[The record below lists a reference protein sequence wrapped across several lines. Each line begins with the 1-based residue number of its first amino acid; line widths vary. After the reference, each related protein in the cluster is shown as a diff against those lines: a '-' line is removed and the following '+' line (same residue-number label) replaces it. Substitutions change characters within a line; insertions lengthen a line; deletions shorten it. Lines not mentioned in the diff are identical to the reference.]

1 MKQANHVFEKVT
13 KYAIRKLSVGVGPVA
28 IGTFL
33 LAGGLFVSK
42 PVSADQV
49 TSDASVHMA
58 YVTENELTA
67 EEQKQVV
74 HAIPKEYQNE
84 DTFYL
89 VYKRKG
95 DSQATLPQ
103 TGSSDWAAT
112 GLGLATATMA
122 VLLFSKKHRKK
133 IIGLVLI
140 GAAGQSLLVPIEV
153 LALQNKELQAYNQ
166 TLTVSNK
173 EDLAKGVIAID
184 GYEYVGYLR
193 YSAKPE
199 LEQPLENTLQ
209 GLESSIKEDNTVS
222 QGTADRDSKGISWKK
237 GTQEPGHEGEAA
249 VQTANPEYTGPI
261 SAKGTQESGHEGEAA
276 VQPAN
281 PDYTGPIS
289 ANGTQEV
296 GHEGEALVQPANPDY
311 TGPISAN
318 GTQEVGHEGE
328 ALVQPANPDYTGPIS
343 ANGTQEVG
351 HEGEA
356 LVQPVAP
363 EYTGPISA
371 NGTQEVGHEGEALVQ
386 PANPEYTGPI
396 SANGTQEVGHEGEA
410 LVQPANPEYTGPIS
424 ANGTQEVGHE
434 GEALVQP
441 ANPEYTGSISSDTTS
456 ANGTQEVGHEGEA
469 WVQPANPEYTGP
481 ISANGTQETG
491 HEGEALVQPANPEY
505 TGPISANG
513 TQEVGH
519 EGEAAVQPA
528 NPDYTGKLEAKGTQE
543 SGHEGESLVQPENPV
558 HTPVVGSITE
568 TETQA
573 IDYPIEVITDDNKY
587 MDEEVVEQEGKKG
600 SQEIQKIYQT
610 IDGVKVGEP
619 TIVSGKVIEVP
630 QPRKIR
636 RGSKPLDGT
645 TTEES
650 IVELPFKEIVQ
661 EDDSLEKGTLQV
673 VQEGQKGQN
682 KITKVYKTFKGN
694 KTAEEPTVTET
705 VLVPVQDRIVR
716 KGTKV
721 SEKPVLTLTQ
731 IDKDDLGRSAKFSY
745 QLTNPG
751 SAAIT
756 TIKAVL
762 KQDGQVVQTLDIPST
777 TLTADLTNL
786 DYYKPY
792 TLTTTMT
799 FDRGN
804 GEESQVLADQ
814 TIQLD
819 LKKVELKDFAR
830 TDLIKYDNQTEV
842 DETRL
847 TAVPQDLTNYYLKL
861 TSADQKTT
869 YLAVK
874 AIEETTVD
882 GKAVYK
888 VTAEADNLVQ
898 RDAQNHFAQ
907 TYSYYIEKPKASQA
921 NVYYDFAELVN
932 AIQANPSGEFRL
944 GQSMSARHVVPN
956 GKSYITT
963 EFTGKLLSDGDKRYA
978 IYDLEYPLFNVING
992 GTIKNIN
999 FENVDINRPGQNQIA
1014 TVGFNLKNK
1023 GLIEDVKVVGSV
1035 TGNNDVAGIVNKID
1049 EDGKVENV
1057 AFIGKINSV
1066 GNNSTVG
1073 GIAGSNYMG
1082 FVNRAYVDATI
1093 TANNANASML
1103 VPFVT
1108 YMLNSWKSGTKA
1120 KVTNSVAK
1128 GVLDVKNTRNVGGIV
1143 AKTWPYGAVQ
1153 DNVTYAK
1160 VIKGQEIFAS
1170 NDVNDEDGG
1179 PYIKDLFGVVGYSSA
1194 EDGTGKDTKSPNK
1207 LKHLTKEEADKR
1219 VEGYKITADTFVSE
1233 PYALNTLNNVSS
1245 QADFANIQDYK
1256 PEYKQAYKNI
1266 EKFQP
1271 FYNKDFIVYQANKL
1285 AKDHNLN
1292 TKDVLSVTPMKD
1304 SNFVTD
1310 LSDANKIIVHYADGS
1325 KDYFKLSE
1333 SSEGLSNVKEY
1344 TVTDLGIKYT
1354 PNIVQKDHSSL
1365 INGIVD
1371 ILKPIELQS
1380 DPIYQKL
1387 GRTGPNK
1394 VNAIKNLFLEESFDA
1409 VKAKL
1414 TNLVTKLVQN
1424 EDHQLNQSP
1433 AAQQMILDKVEKN
1446 KAALLLGLTYLNRY
1460 YGVKFDDV
1468 NIKEIMLFKP
1478 DFYGKNVD
1486 VLDRLIE
1493 IGSKENNI
1501 SGSRTYDAFGE
1512 VLAKSTL
1519 SSDLTDFLNYN
1530 RKLFTTIDNMNDWF
1544 IDAAKDKVYVVEKA
1558 SQNEGVGEHKYRVYD
1573 NLSRGL
1579 HRKMILPLLNLDK
1592 TEMFLIST
1600 YDTMSYGTANKYNTT
1615 LEKLKP
1621 EIDLAAQR
1629 QINYL
1634 DFWQRLAADNV
1645 KNKLFK
1651 DIVNPVWEGFYVW
1664 GHGWPG
1670 WPERYGQFK
1679 NSTEV
1684 YAPIRE
1690 IYGPVGEYYGDNG
1703 AMAGAYA
1710 AIYDNPYDNRAKVTY
1725 VMSNMISEYG
1735 ASAFTHETTHIN
1747 DRIAYFGGFGRREGT
1762 DVEAYAQGMLQSPA
1776 TQGHQG
1782 EYGALGL
1789 NMAFERENDGNQWYN
1804 TNPNKLKSREAID
1817 RYMKGYN
1824 DTLMLLDSLEGE
1836 AVLSQGKQELNNAW
1850 FKKVDKQLRG
1860 NSKNQ
1865 YDKVRALSD
1874 SEKAINLTSID
1885 DLVDNNFMTNRGPGN
1900 GVYKPE
1906 DFSSAYVNVPMMS
1919 AIYGGNTSEG
1929 SPGAMSFKH
1938 NTFRLWGYYGYEKG
1952 FLGYATNKYK
1962 QEAKAAGKN
1971 TLGDDFIIN
1980 KISDGKFN
1988 SLEDFKKAYFKEV
2001 KEKASH
2007 GLTTVTIDGTSVSS
2021 YDDLLTLFKA
2031 AVAKDAASLK
2041 TDNNGNKSVSTSHTT
2056 KLKEA
2061 VYKKLLQETDSFTS
2075 SIFK

>member
-13 KYAIRKLSVGVGPVA
+13 KYGIRKLSVGVGPVA

-33 LAGGLFVSK
+33 LAGGFFVSK

-49 TSDASVHMA
+49 TKDATVHMA
-58 YVTENELTA
+58 YVAENELTA
-67 EEQKQVV
+67 EEQQQVV
-74 HAIPKEYQNE
+74 HAIPEDYQNE

-95 DSQATLPQ
+95 ATQTSLPQ
-103 TGSSDWAAT
+103 TGSSDWVAS

-166 TLTVSNK
+166 TLAVVD
-173 EDLAKGVIAID
+173 EADLAKGVIAID

-209 GLESSIKEDNTVS
+209 GLESSIKEETTVN
-222 QGTADRDSKGISWKK
+222 QGTADKDSEGISWKK
-237 GTQEPGHEGEAA
+237 GTQE
-249 VQTANPEYTGPI
+249 
-261 SAKGTQESGHEGEAA
+261 S
-276 VQPAN
+276 
-281 PDYTGPIS
+281 
-289 ANGTQEV
+289 
-296 GHEGEALVQPANPDY
+296 GHEGEALVQPANPEY
-311 TGPISAN
+311 TEPISAK
-318 GTQEVGHEGE
+318 
-328 ALVQPANPDYTGPIS
+328 
-343 ANGTQEVG
+343 GTQEVG

-371 NGTQEVGHEGEALVQ
+371 NGTQEVGNEGEAVVQ
-386 PANPEYTGPI
+386 PANP
-396 SANGTQEVGHEGEA
+396 A
-410 LVQPANPEYTGPIS
+410 
-424 ANGTQEVGHE
+424 
-434 GEALVQP
+434 
-441 ANPEYTGSISSDTTS
+441 YTGSISSDTTS

-469 WVQPANPEYTGP
+469 VVQPVNPAYTGSINSDTTSAKGTQESGHEGEALVQPVAPEYTGP
-481 ISANGTQETG
+481 ISANGTQESG
-491 HEGEALVQPANPEY
+491 HEGEALVQPVAPEY

-513 TQEVGH
+513 TQEAGH
-519 EGEAAVQPA
+519 EGEAVVQPV
-528 NPDYTGKLEAKGTQE
+528 NPAYTGSINSDTTSAKGTQE
-543 SGHEGESLVQPENPV
+543 SGHEGEALVQPENPV

-587 MDEEVVEQEGKKG
+587 VDEEVVEQEGKKG

-661 EDDSLEKGTLQV
+661 EDDTLEKGTLQV

-682 KITKVYKTFKGN
+682 KITKVYKTYKGN

-731 IDKDDLGRSAKFSY
+731 IDKDDLGRSAKLSY
-745 QLTNPG
+745 NLTNPG
-751 SAAIT
+751 SATIT

-814 TIQLD
+814 TLQLD

-921 NVYYDFAELVN
+921 NVYYDFADLVN

-944 GQSMSARHVVPN
+944 GQSMSARHVIPN
-956 GKSYITT
+956 GKSYITS

-978 IYDLEYPLFNVING
+978 IYDLEHPLFNVING

-1023 GLIEDVKVVGSV
+1023 GLIEDVKVTGSV

-1049 EDGKVENV
+1049 EDGKIENV
-1057 AFIGKINSV
+1057 AFVGKIDSV

-1093 TANNANASML
+1093 TAQNANASML

-1179 PYIKDLFGVVGYSSA
+1179 PHIKDLFGVVGYSSA
-1194 EDGTGKDTKSPNK
+1194 EDGTGKDTKSPKK

-1245 QADFANIQDYK
+1245 QADFANIQDYN

-1271 FYNKDFIVYQANKL
+1271 FYNKDYIVNQANKL

-1292 TKDVLSVTPMKD
+1292 TKEVLSVTPMKD

-1310 LSDANKIIVHYADGS
+1310 LSAANKIIVHYADGT

-1394 VNAIKNLFLEESFDA
+1394 VNAIKNLFLEESFEA
-1409 VKAKL
+1409 VKTNL
-1414 TNLVTKLVQN
+1414 INLVTKLVQN

-1460 YGVKFDDV
+1460 YGVKFDDL

-1710 AIYDNPYDNRAKVTY
+1710 AIYDNPYDNRAKVTF

>member
-13 KYAIRKLSVGVGPVA
+13 KYGIRKLSVGVGPVA

-33 LAGGLFVSK
+33 LAGGFFVSK

-49 TSDASVHMA
+49 TKDATVHMA
-58 YVTENELTA
+58 YVAENELTA
-67 EEQKQVV
+67 EEQQQVV
-74 HAIPKEYQNE
+74 HAIPEDYQNE

-95 DSQATLPQ
+95 ATQTSLPQ
-103 TGSSDWAAT
+103 TGSSDWVAS

-166 TLTVSNK
+166 TLAVVD
-173 EDLAKGVIAID
+173 EADLAKGVIAID

-209 GLESSIKEDNTVS
+209 GLESSIKEETTVN
-222 QGTADRDSKGISWKK
+222 QGTADKDSEGISWKK
-237 GTQEPGHEGEAA
+237 GTQE
-249 VQTANPEYTGPI
+249 
-261 SAKGTQESGHEGEAA
+261 S
-276 VQPAN
+276 
-281 PDYTGPIS
+281 
-289 ANGTQEV
+289 
-296 GHEGEALVQPANPDY
+296 GHEGEALVQPANPEY
-311 TGPISAN
+311 TEPISAK
-318 GTQEVGHEGE
+318 
-328 ALVQPANPDYTGPIS
+328 
-343 ANGTQEVG
+343 GTQEVG

-371 NGTQEVGHEGEALVQ
+371 NGTQEVGNEGEAVVQ
-386 PANPEYTGPI
+386 PANP
-396 SANGTQEVGHEGEA
+396 A
-410 LVQPANPEYTGPIS
+410 
-424 ANGTQEVGHE
+424 
-434 GEALVQP
+434 
-441 ANPEYTGSISSDTTS
+441 YTGSISSDTTS

-469 WVQPANPEYTGP
+469 VVQPVNPAYTGSINSDTTSAKGTQESGHEGEALVQPVAPEYTGP
-481 ISANGTQETG
+481 ISANGTQESG
-491 HEGEALVQPANPEY
+491 HEGEALVQPVAPEY

-513 TQEVGH
+513 TQEAGH
-519 EGEAAVQPA
+519 EGEAVVQPV
-528 NPDYTGKLEAKGTQE
+528 NPAYTGSINSDTTSAKGTQE
-543 SGHEGESLVQPENPV
+543 SGHEGEALVQPENPV

-587 MDEEVVEQEGKKG
+587 VDEEVVEQEGKKG

-661 EDDSLEKGTLQV
+661 EDDTLEKGTLQV

-682 KITKVYKTFKGN
+682 KITKVYKTYKGN

-731 IDKDDLGRSAKFSY
+731 IDKDDLGRSAKLSY
-745 QLTNPG
+745 NLTNPG
-751 SAAIT
+751 SATIT

-814 TIQLD
+814 TLQLD

-921 NVYYDFAELVN
+921 NVYYDFADLVN

-944 GQSMSARHVVPN
+944 GQSMSARHVIPN
-956 GKSYITT
+956 GKSYITS

-978 IYDLEYPLFNVING
+978 IYDLEHPLFNVING

-1023 GLIEDVKVVGSV
+1023 GLIEDVKVTGSV

-1049 EDGKVENV
+1049 EDGKIENV
-1057 AFIGKINSV
+1057 AFVGKIDSV

-1093 TANNANASML
+1093 TAQNANASML

-1179 PYIKDLFGVVGYSSA
+1179 PHIKDLFGVVGYSSA
-1194 EDGTGKDTKSPNK
+1194 EDGTGKDTKSPKK

-1245 QADFANIQDYK
+1245 QADFANIQDYN

-1271 FYNKDFIVYQANKL
+1271 FYNKDYIVNQANKL

-1292 TKDVLSVTPMKD
+1292 TKEVLSVTPMKD

-1310 LSDANKIIVHYADGS
+1310 LSAANKIIVHYADGT

-1394 VNAIKNLFLEESFDA
+1394 VNAIKNLFLEESFEA
-1409 VKAKL
+1409 VKTNL
-1414 TNLVTKLVQN
+1414 INLVTKLVQN

-1460 YGVKFDDV
+1460 YGVKFDDL

-1651 DIVNPVWEGFYVW
+1651 DIVNPIWEGFYVW

-1804 TNPNKLKSREAID
+1804 TNPNKLNSREAID

-1874 SEKAINLTSID
+1874 SEKAISLTSID

-1980 KISDGKFN
+1980 KISDGQFN

-2021 YDDLLTLFKA
+2021 YDDLLALFKA

>member
-13 KYAIRKLSVGVGPVA
+13 KYGIRKLSVGVGPVA

-33 LAGGLFVSK
+33 LAGGFFVSK

-49 TSDASVHMA
+49 TKDATVHMA
-58 YVTENELTA
+58 YVAENELTA
-67 EEQKQVV
+67 EEQQQVV
-74 HAIPKEYQNE
+74 HAIPEDYQNE

-95 DSQATLPQ
+95 ATQTSLPQ
-103 TGSSDWAAT
+103 TGSSDWVAS

-166 TLTVSNK
+166 TLAVAD
-173 EDLAKGVIAID
+173 EADLAKGVIAID

-209 GLESSIKEDNTVS
+209 GLESSIKEETTVN
-222 QGTADRDSKGISWKK
+222 QGTADKDSEGISWK
-237 GTQEPGHEGEAA
+237 
-249 VQTANPEYTGPI
+249 
-261 SAKGTQESGHEGEAA
+261 KGTQESGHEGEAV

-281 PDYTGPIS
+281 PEYTGPIS
-289 ANGTQEV
+289 ANGTQE
-296 GHEGEALVQPANPDY
+296 
-311 TGPISAN
+311 S
-318 GTQEVGHEGE
+318 
-328 ALVQPANPDYTGPIS
+328 
-343 ANGTQEVG
+343 G

-371 NGTQEVGHEGEALVQ
+371 NGTQEVGHEGEAVVQPVNPEYTGSINSDTTSAKGTQEPGHEGETLVQ
-386 PANPEYTGPI
+386 PVAPEYTGPI

-410 LVQPANPEYTGPIS
+410 LVQPATPEYTGSISSDTTSTNGTQEVGHEGEAVVQPVNPAYTGSINSDTTSAKGTQESGHEGEALVQPVAPEYTGPISAKGTQESGHEGEALVQPVAPEYTGPIS

-434 GEALVQP
+434 GEAVVQP
-441 ANPEYTGSISSDTTS
+441 VNPAYTGSINSDTTS
-456 ANGTQEVGHEGEA
+456 
-469 WVQPANPEYTGP
+469 
-481 ISANGTQETG
+481 
-491 HEGEALVQPANPEY
+491 
-505 TGPISANG
+505 
-513 TQEVGH
+513 
-519 EGEAAVQPA
+519 
-528 NPDYTGKLEAKGTQE
+528 AKGTQE
-543 SGHEGESLVQPENPV
+543 SGHEGEALVQPENPV

-587 MDEEVVEQEGKKG
+587 VDEEVVEQEGKKG

-661 EDDSLEKGTLQV
+661 EDDTLEKGTLQV

-682 KITKVYKTFKGN
+682 KITKVYKTYKGN

-731 IDKDDLGRSAKFSY
+731 IDKDDLGRSAKLSY
-745 QLTNPG
+745 NLTNPG
-751 SAAIT
+751 SATIT

-814 TIQLD
+814 TLQLD

-944 GQSMSARHVVPN
+944 GQSMSARHVIPN
-956 GKSYITT
+956 GKSYITS

-978 IYDLEYPLFNVING
+978 IYDLEHPLFNVING

-1023 GLIEDVKVVGSV
+1023 GLIEDVKVTGSV

-1049 EDGKVENV
+1049 EDGKIENV
-1057 AFIGKINSV
+1057 AFVGKIDSV
-1066 GNNSTVG
+1066 GNNSAVG

-1093 TANNANASML
+1093 TAQNANASML

-1120 KVTNSVAK
+1120 RVTNSVAK

-1179 PYIKDLFGVVGYSSA
+1179 PHIKDLFGVVGYSSA
-1194 EDGTGKDTKSPNK
+1194 EDGTGKDTKSPK
-1207 LKHLTKEEADKR
+1207 KIKHLTKEEADKR

-1245 QADFANIQDYK
+1245 QADFANIQDYN

-1271 FYNKDFIVYQANKL
+1271 FYNKDYIVNQANKL

-1292 TKDVLSVTPMKD
+1292 TKEVLSVTPMKD

-1310 LSDANKIIVHYADGS
+1310 LSAANKIIVHYADGT

-1394 VNAIKNLFLEESFDA
+1394 VNAIKNLFLEESFEA
-1409 VKAKL
+1409 VKTNL
-1414 TNLVTKLVQN
+1414 INLVTKLVQN

-1460 YGVKFDDV
+1460 YGVKFDDL

-1634 DFWQRLAADNV
+1634 DFWQRLATDNV

-1651 DIVNPVWEGFYVW
+1651 DIVNPIWEGFYVW

-1710 AIYDNPYDNRAKVTY
+1710 AIYDNPYDNRAKVTF

-1762 DVEAYAQGMLQSPA
+1762 NVEAYAQGMLQSPA

-1789 NMAFERENDGNQWYN
+1789 NMTFERANDGNQWYN
-1804 TNPNKLKSREAID
+1804 TNPNKLNSREAID

-1874 SEKAINLTSID
+1874 SEKAISLTTID
-1885 DLVDNNFMTNRGPGN
+1885 DLVDNNLMTNRGPGN

-1962 QEAKAAGKN
+1962 QEAKAAGKD
-1971 TLGDDFIIN
+1971 TLGDDFIIS
-1980 KISDGKFN
+1980 KISDGQFN

-2021 YDDLLTLFKA
+2021 YDDLLALFKV

>member
-166 TLTVSNK
+166 TLAVSNK

-209 GLESSIKEDNTVS
+209 GFESSIKEDNTVS
-222 QGTADRDSKGISWKK
+222 QGTADRDSKGIRWKK
-237 GTQEPGHEGEAA
+237 GTQEPGHEGEAL
-249 VQTANPEYTGPI
+249 VQPANPEYTEPI
-261 SAKGTQESGHEGEAA
+261 SAKGTQES
-276 VQPAN
+276 
-281 PDYTGPIS
+281 
-289 ANGTQEV
+289 
-296 GHEGEALVQPANPDY
+296 
-311 TGPISAN
+311 
-318 GTQEVGHEGE
+318 
-328 ALVQPANPDYTGPIS
+328 
-343 ANGTQEVG
+343 G

-371 NGTQEVGHEGEALVQ
+371 NGTQEVGNEGEAVVQ
-386 PANPEYTGPI
+386 PANP
-396 SANGTQEVGHEGEA
+396 A
-410 LVQPANPEYTGPIS
+410 
-424 ANGTQEVGHE
+424 
-434 GEALVQP
+434 
-441 ANPEYTGSISSDTTS
+441 YTGSISSDTTS

-469 WVQPANPEYTGP
+469 VVQPVNPAYTGSINSDTTSAKGTQESGHEGEALVQPVAPEYTGP
-481 ISANGTQETG
+481 ISANGTQESG
-491 HEGEALVQPANPEY
+491 HEGEALVQPVAPEY

-513 TQEVGH
+513 TQEAGH
-519 EGEAAVQPA
+519 EGEAVVQPV
-528 NPDYTGKLEAKGTQE
+528 NPAYTGSINSDTTSAKGTQE
-543 SGHEGESLVQPENPV
+543 SGHEGEALVQPENPV

-587 MDEEVVEQEGKKG
+587 VDEEVVEQEGKKG

-661 EDDSLEKGTLQV
+661 EDDTLEKGTLQV

-682 KITKVYKTFKGN
+682 KITKVYKTYKGN

-731 IDKDDLGRSAKFSY
+731 IDKDDLGRSAKLSY
-745 QLTNPG
+745 NLTNPG
-751 SAAIT
+751 SATIT

-814 TIQLD
+814 TLQLD

-921 NVYYDFAELVN
+921 NVYYDFADLVN

-944 GQSMSARHVVPN
+944 GQSMSARHVIPN
-956 GKSYITT
+956 GKSYITS

-978 IYDLEYPLFNVING
+978 IYDLEHPLFNVING

-1023 GLIEDVKVVGSV
+1023 GLIEDVKVTGSV

-1049 EDGKVENV
+1049 EDGKIENV
-1057 AFIGKINSV
+1057 AFVGKIDSV

-1093 TANNANASML
+1093 TAQNANASML

-1179 PYIKDLFGVVGYSSA
+1179 PHIKDLFGVVGYSSA
-1194 EDGTGKDTKSPNK
+1194 EDGTGKDTKSPKK

-1245 QADFANIQDYK
+1245 QADFANIQDYN

-1271 FYNKDFIVYQANKL
+1271 FYNKDYIVNQANKL

-1292 TKDVLSVTPMKD
+1292 TKEVLSVTPMKD

-1310 LSDANKIIVHYADGS
+1310 LSAANKIIVHYADGT

-1394 VNAIKNLFLEESFDA
+1394 VNAIKNLFLEESFEA
-1409 VKAKL
+1409 VKTNL
-1414 TNLVTKLVQN
+1414 INLVTKLVQN

-1460 YGVKFDDV
+1460 YGVKFDDL

-1651 DIVNPVWEGFYVW
+1651 DIVNPIWEGFYVW

-1710 AIYDNPYDNRAKVTY
+1710 AIYDNPYDNRAKVTF

-1762 DVEAYAQGMLQSPA
+1762 NVEAYAQGMLQSPA

-1789 NMAFERENDGNQWYN
+1789 NMTFERANDGNQWYN
-1804 TNPNKLKSREAID
+1804 TDPNKLNSREAID

-1874 SEKAINLTSID
+1874 SEKAISLTTID
-1885 DLVDNNFMTNRGPGN
+1885 DLVDNNLMTNRGPGN

-1962 QEAKAAGKN
+1962 QEAKAAGKD
-1971 TLGDDFIIN
+1971 TLGDDFIIS
-1980 KISDGKFN
+1980 KISDGQFN

-2007 GLTTVTIDGTSVSS
+2007 GLTTVTIDGASVSS
-2021 YDDLLTLFKA
+2021 YDDLLALFKA